1 MSQPS
6 ETISSLGLL
15 PHYDLFINGE
25 FVPSTNP
32 DSKCTSK
39 SPVDGSTLSTFANAT
54 KEDVDKAVDVAWEAF
69 KTWKKTTARQRSEIL
84 LKIADAIDKN
94 KEKLAKI
101 ETMDNGKSL
110 RETMNVDIPAA
121 ARHFRYFAG
130 CILAEEGSSN
140 VIDEQYLSIILREPI
155 GVVGQV
161 VPWNFPFLMAA
172 WKLAPVLAAGDCTV
186 FKPSSE
192 TSLSVLELARITK
205 DIIPK
210 GVFNVIT
217 GRGSQS
223 GQYILDHPK
232 LSKLAFTGSTEV
244 GITVAL
250 AAAKKII
257 PATLELG
264 GKSANIFFD
273 DCDFDMA
280 IDGACLGIL
289 FNQGQVCCAGSRIF
303 VQDTFY
309 DKFVDALIKEFN
321 SVKVG
326 NSLDPNTMMGAQINP
341 KQLKKILEYVKIGES
356 EGCKIGCGGVQVVEN
371 GLDKGCYMRPTLL
384 LNATN
389 KMRVAQEEIFGPVA
403 VVIKFHDVDEVIE
416 MANDSIYGLGGAVWT
431 KDINKAI
438 KVARGVETGK
448 MWVNTYNALPDGA
461 PFGGYKQSGIG
472 REVHKVILEHYTQM
486 KNIMINLSETP
497 SGFYPKAY

>member
-32 DSKCTSK
+32 ESKCTSI
-39 SPVDGSTLSTFANAT
+39 SPVDGTTLSTFANAT
-54 KEDVDKAVDVAWEAF
+54 KEDVDKAVDAAWEAF
-69 KTWKKTTARQRSEIL
+69 KTWKKTTPKQRSEIL
-84 LKIADAIDKN
+84 MKIADAIDAN
-94 KEKLAKI
+94 REKLAKI

-110 RETMNVDIPAA
+110 RESLNIDIPSASS
-121 ARHFRYFAG
+121 HFRYMAS
-130 CILAEEGSSN
+130 CIIAEEGSSN
-140 VIDEQYLSIILREPI
+140 IIDEKYLSIIVREPI
-155 GVVGQV
+155 GVVGQI
-161 VPWNFPFLMAA
+161 VPWNFPFLMGA
-172 WKLAPVLAAGDCTV
+172 WKLAPVLAAGDCTI

-192 TSLSVLELARITK
+192 TSLSILEFARITK

-244 GITVAL
+244 GLTVGL

-273 DCDFDMA
+273 DCDFDLA
-280 IDGACLGIL
+280 IDGACMGIL

-309 DKFVDALIKEFN
+309 DKFVEALIKQFN

-326 NSLDPNTMMGAQINP
+326 NSLDLNTMMGAQVNK
-341 KQLKKILEYVKIGES
+341 KQLNKILEYVKIGES
-356 EGCKIGCGGVQVVEN
+356 EGCKIGCGGIKVEEN

-389 KMRVAQEEIFGPVA
+389 KMRVSQEEIFGPVA
-403 VVIKFHDVDEVIE
+403 VVIKFHDVDEVISL
-416 MANDSIYGLGGAVWT
+416 ANDSIYGLGGAVWT
-431 KDINKAI
+431 KDINKAL

-448 MWVNTYNALPDGA
+448 MWVNTYCALPDGC

-486 KNIMINLSETP
+486 KNILIYMEDAPTGL
-497 SGFYPKAY
+497 YPKAY

>member
-1 MSQPS
+1 MSTQS
-6 ETISSLGLL
+6 ETITSLGLL

-32 DSKCTSK
+32 EQKCTSK
-39 SPVDGSTLSTFANAT
+39 SPVDGTTLSTFADAT
-54 KEDVDKAVDVAWEAF
+54 KEDVDKAVDAAWEAF
-69 KTWKKTTARQRSEIL
+69 KTWKKTTPKQRSEIL
-84 LKIADAIDKN
+84 FKIADAIDAN
-94 KEKLAKI
+94 KERLAKI

-110 RETMNVDIPAA
+110 REALNVDIPSSSS
-121 ARHFRYFAG
+121 HFRYMAN
-130 CILAEEGSSN
+130 CIVAEEGISN
-140 VIDEQYLSIILREPI
+140 VIDEKFLSIVIREPI
-155 GVVGQV
+155 GVVGQI
-161 VPWNFPFLMAA
+161 VPWNFPFLMGA

-192 TSLSVLELARITK
+192 TSLSILELARITK

-217 GRGSQS
+217 GRGSKS
-223 GQYILDHPK
+223 GQYLLDHPK

-244 GITVAL
+244 GITVGL
-250 AAAKKII
+250 AASKKVI

-273 DCDFDMA
+273 DCNFDLA

-309 DKFVDALIKEFN
+309 DKFVDALIKQFN

-326 NSLDPNTMMGAQINP
+326 NSLDLNTQMGAQINE
-341 KQLKKILEYVKIGES
+341 KQLKKILEYIKIGES
-356 EGCKIGCGGVQVVEN
+356 EGCKVGCGGVQVVEN

-403 VVIKFHDVDEVIE
+403 VVIKFHDVDEVIA

-431 KDINKAI
+431 QDINKAI
-438 KVARGVETGK
+438 KVSRGVETGK
-448 MWVNTYNALPDGA
+448 MWVNSYNALLDGT
-461 PFGGYKQSGIG
+461 PF
-472 REVHKVILEHYTQM
+472 
-486 KNIMINLSETP
+486 
-497 SGFYPKAY
+497 